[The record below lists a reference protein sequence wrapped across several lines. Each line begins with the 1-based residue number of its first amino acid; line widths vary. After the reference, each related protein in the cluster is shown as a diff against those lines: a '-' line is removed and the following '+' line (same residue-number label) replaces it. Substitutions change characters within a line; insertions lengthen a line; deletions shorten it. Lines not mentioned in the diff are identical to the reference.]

1 MSYFHKIFIFGLSFL
16 ILSGAVLPAFGQE
29 KITVYFFKA
38 EGCPHCA
45 KEKIFLDQLKLKNT
59 EIEIKEFELVGNKN
73 NQELLQKIAKS
84 LSINIPGVPAT
95 FIGSHYF
102 FGYQNDETSGA
113 LVKQLIEE
121 HKKEKCEDIVAP
133 ILDEFQKQCALEEQ
147 KSQLSIP
154 EKISLPLFG
163 EIKIK
168 NFSLPVLTVI
178 IGSIDGFNPCAMWV
192 LLFLISLLLGMK
204 NRKRM
209 WLLGGTFILTSAL
222 VYFLFLTAWLNFFLF
237 IGFIYWIRL
246 VVGLGALIMGGYY
259 LKNYFTNKADVC
271 QIEESEKK
279 QKIIERLKNSVQKEK
294 FIFALA
300 GIVVLAAV
308 VNLFELLCS
317 IGLPA
322 IYTNILSLSDLS
334 TVKYYLYLLLYIFFF
349 MLDDMVV
356 FIIAMVTLKAVGMTK
371 KYSRYSALIGGILI
385 LIIGVLLLFK
395 PAWLMFG

>member
-1 MSYFHKIFIFGLSFL
+1 
-16 ILSGAVLPAFGQE
+16 
-29 KITVYFFKA
+29 
-38 EGCPHCA
+38 
-45 KEKIFLDQLKLKNT
+45 
-59 EIEIKEFELVGNKN
+59 
-73 NQELLQKIAKS
+73 
-84 LSINIPGVPAT
+84 
-95 FIGSHYF
+95 
-102 FGYQNDETSGA
+102 
-113 LVKQLIEE
+113 
-121 HKKEKCEDIVAP
+121 
-133 ILDEFQKQCALEEQ
+133 
-147 KSQLSIP
+147 
-154 EKISLPLFG
+154 
-163 EIKIK
+163 
-168 NFSLPVLTVI
+168 
-178 IGSIDGFNPCAMWV
+178 
-192 LLFLISLLLGMK
+192 
-204 NRKRM
+204 M